1 MRKFALVGA
10 AMALSLSGPAQA
22 ASQSGLDLDGM
33 DRNVRACDDFYR
45 FSCGGW
51 LKANP
56 VPADQATWGVDTAMA
71 ERIRARL
78 REILD
83 RAASQPTPDTK
94 KIGDFW
100 SACMDEQAVESKGV
114 AAIQPVLDVVASL
127 NKPEDAPDVVAKLH
141 RLGVSALFG
150 FGSQQDFADATQQI
164 AALDQGGLGLPE
176 RDYYLKPD
184 RADLRRDYEAH
195 VARMFE
201 LAGASPADARRDAAT
216 VLGVETQLAKASMGV
231 VERRDPRKLYHKQN
245 VAALQSKAPKFGW
258 LRYSRAIGA
267 PEIEQLNV
275 VNATYPRAV
284 DALLTDKDLAR
295 LRTYLRWQVL
305 HQSADGLP
313 QRFVQETFDFFGK
326 RLNGA
331 KELKPRWKRCV
342 IATDAVLGED
352 LGRAFVADAFPPAAK
367 AKMQELVKA
376 LDAVFAEDIE
386 QVDWMAPAT
395 KAKAREKLGTIANKL
410 GYPDKWRD
418 YSKLEIRRDDWM
430 GDLQRGSAFELQRQ
444 LNRIGQLV
452 DRGEWDMTPPTVNAY
467 YDPQKNDINFPAGIL
482 QPPYFDVG
490 FDDSVNYGATA
501 ATVGHEMT
509 HGFDDEGRRFDAK
522 GNLQDWW
529 TKQDG
534 KRFDAKAE
542 CVAKQFDGYDAVPG
556 TKLNGHLSLGENVAD
571 LGGTR
576 LALLAYL
583 KRAAANKAAD
593 MDGFTPTQRFFVAYA
608 QSWCT
613 NQTPES
619 AKRQALTNP
628 HATAEWRVNG
638 VVSNLGE
645 FAQAFQCKPKDKM
658 VRQTQCR
665 VW

>member
-1 MRKFALVGA
+1 MRRLALLIGT
-10 AMALSLSGPAQA
+10 MATLTAPAYA
-22 ASQSGLDLDGM
+22 ASQSGLDLDGL
-33 DRNVRACDDFYR
+33 DRSVHACGDFYR
-45 FSCGGW
+45 FACGGW

-56 VPADQATWGVDTAMA
+56 IPPDQAVWGVDGAMA
-71 ERIRARL
+71 ERIRGKL
-78 REILD
+78 REILE
-83 RAASQPTPDTK
+83 RAAAQPAADTR

-100 SACMDEQAVESKGV
+100 AACMDEDAVEQRGMAPAQPALDLVAGLKAPSDAAGV
-114 AAIQPVLDVVASL
+114 LAQ
-127 NKPEDAPDVVAKLH
+127 LH
-141 RLGVSALFG
+141 RLGVGALFG
-150 FGSQQDFADATQQI
+150 FGTQQDFADATQQI

-184 RADLRRDYEAH
+184 RADLRRDYVAH

-201 LAGASPADARRDAAT
+201 LAGAPSADAKRDAAT
-216 VLGVETQLAKASMGV
+216 VLALETRLAKASMGV
-231 VERRDPRKLYHKQN
+231 VERRDPRKLYHKQTI
-245 VAALQSKAPKFGW
+245 AALEGRAAKFGW
-258 LRYSRAIGA
+258 ARYARAVGTPAID
-267 PEIEQLNV
+267 QLNV
-275 VNATYPRAV
+275 VNQAYPVAI
-284 DALLTDKDLAR
+284 DALLNDKDLPA
-295 LRTYLRWQVL
+295 LRTYLRWRVL
-305 HQSADGLP
+305 HELSDGMP
-313 QRFVQETFDFFGK
+313 KRFVEENFAFYGK

-342 IATDAVLGED
+342 IATDAMLGED
-352 LGRAFVADAFPPAAK
+352 LGRAFVADAFPPTAK

-376 LDAVFAEDIE
+376 VDEVFAEDIN
-386 QVDWMAPAT
+386 QLDWMGAAT
-395 KAKAREKLGTIANKL
+395 KAKAREKLAAIANKL

-418 YSKLEIRRDDWM
+418 YSKLDVRRDDWM
-430 GDLQRGSAFELQRQ
+430 GNLQRGSAFELQRQ
-444 LNRIGQLV
+444 LNKIGQPV

-482 QPPYFDVG
+482 QPPYFDVR

-509 HGFDDEGRRFDAK
+509 HGFDDEGRQFDAK
-522 GNLQDWW
+522 GNLKDWW
-529 TKQDG
+529 TAEDS
-534 KRFDAKAE
+534 KRFDAKTA

-556 TKLNGHLSLGENVAD
+556 TKLNGRLTLGENVAD

-583 KRAAANKAAD
+583 KRAAATKAQE
-593 MDGFTPTQRFFVAYA
+593 MDGFTPTQRFFIAYA

-638 VVSNLGE
+638 VVSNLSE
-645 FAQAFQCKPKDKM
+645 FAQAFQCQAGDKM
-658 VRQTQCR
+658 VRPTQCR

>member
-1 MRKFALVGA
+1 MRKFAWVGVA
-10 AMALSLSGPAQA
+10 VVLLSASAHA

-33 DRNVRACDDFYR
+33 DRNVRACADFYR

-56 VPADQATWGVDTAMA
+56 VPGDQAVWGVDTAMA
-71 ERIRARL
+71 ERIRGRL

-83 RAASQPTPDTK
+83 RAATQPSPDTK

-100 SACMDEQAVESKGV
+100 SACMDEAAIEAKGV
-114 AAIQPVLDVVASL
+114 APLQAAFDTIGKLTTPG
-127 NKPEDAPDVVAKLH
+127 DAAETLATLH
-141 RLGVSALFG
+141 RMGVSALFG
-150 FGSQQDFADATQQI
+150 FGSQLDFGDATQQI
-164 AALDQGGLGLPE
+164 AAVDQGGLGLPE
-176 RDYYLKPD
+176 RDYYLKAD

-195 VARMFE
+195 VARMFV
-201 LAGASPADARRDAAT
+201 LAGFDVDIAKTNAAT
-216 VLGVETQLAKASMGV
+216 VLSVETQLAKASMGV
-231 VERRDPRKLYHKQN
+231 VERRDPRKLYHKQKT
-245 VAALQSKAPKFGW
+245 AALEAKAPKFGW
-258 LRYSRAIGA
+258 VKYARAVGA
-267 PEIEQLNV
+267 PEIDQLNV
-275 VNATYPRAV
+275 VNANYPRAV
-284 DALLTDKDLAR
+284 DALLNGKDLPR
-295 LRTYLRWQVL
+295 LRTYLDWQSM
-305 HQSADGLP
+305 HQLADGLP
-313 QRFVQETFDFFGK
+313 ERFVQETFNFFGT
-326 RLNGA
+326 RLSGA

-342 IATDAVLGED
+342 IATDAALGED
-352 LGRAFVADAFPPAAK
+352 LGRAFVTDAFPPAAK

-376 LDAVFAEDIE
+376 LDAVFAEDID
-386 QVDWMAPAT
+386 QIDWMGVAT
-395 KAKAREKLGTIANKL
+395 KGKAHEKLSAIANKL
-410 GYPDKWRD
+410 GYPDTWRD
-418 YSKLEIRRDDWM
+418 YSKLDIGRDDWM
-430 GDLQRGSAFELQRQ
+430 GDLQRGAAFELQRQ
-444 LNRIGQLV
+444 LNRIGKPV
-452 DRGEWDMTPPTVNAY
+452 DRGEWEMTPPTVNAY

-490 FDDSVNYGATA
+490 FDDAVNYGATA

-522 GNLQDWW
+522 GNLKDWW
-529 TKQDG
+529 TAEDG

-542 CVAKQFDGYDAVPG
+542 CVAKQYDGYDAVPG
-556 TKLNGHLSLGENVAD
+556 TKLNGHLTLGENVAD

-583 KRAAANKAAD
+583 KRAAANKASE
-593 MDGFTPTQRFFVAYA
+593 MDGFTPTQRFFIAYA

-638 VVSNLGE
+638 VVSNLSE
-645 FAQAFQCKPKDKM
+645 FAQAFQCKTGDKM
-658 VRQTQCR
+658 VRTTQCR